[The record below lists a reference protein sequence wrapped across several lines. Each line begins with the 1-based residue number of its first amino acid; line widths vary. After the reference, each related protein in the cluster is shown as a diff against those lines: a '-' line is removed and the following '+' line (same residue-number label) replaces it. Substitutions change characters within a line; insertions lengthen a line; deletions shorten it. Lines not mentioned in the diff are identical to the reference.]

1 VHPQAELLEVIETL
15 TPPGSLTGGLD
26 GRQEEA
32 DEGANDGDDDE
43 QFNERERPSAAV
55 RHGVH
60 GLIPGNEWMKRRT
73 KTTDHQEFYE

>member
-1 VHPQAELLEVIETL
+1 VHPQAELLEVVETL
-15 TPPGSLTGGLD
+15 TSPGSLSGGLD

-43 QFNERERPSAAV
+43 QFNERKRPSAAV

-60 GLIPGNEWMKRRT
+60 GLIPGNEWMNKRMK
-73 KTTDHQEFYE
+73 KTNLQAFCG

>member
-1 VHPQAELLEVIETL
+1 MHPQAKLLEVIETL
-15 TPPGSLTGGLD
+15 TPPGSLPSGLD

-55 RHGVH
+55 GHGVH
-60 GLIPGNEWMKRRT
+60 SLIPGNAWMNRRM
-73 KTTDHQEFYE
+73 KKPNLQAFCG